1 MVLGM
6 KANNTL
12 VEIGDA
18 VVPIFGD
25 PEREYDF
32 LAAVTAWRAIAGG
45 VELDLET
52 HEERKAK
59 ARFRFVTPEIVRV
72 QYVLDHE
79 PPAST
84 PMLVEPLPPTPDVH
98 IEEDASSITLLSSA
112 VSLRIDRKPFRW
124 SLLAGGEV
132 VAAQEVHDGAMLTP
146 VSFPAGW
153 SQRGAGPPDFHE
165 TLALRPDEQLFGL
178 GESFGALNRRGTRTV
193 AWSRD
198 TYGTNTTPLTY
209 INIPF
214 FWSTRGFGVFINQTG
229 RIVYEQGYPSQV
241 VNAFRVEQPY
251 LDYFVIYG
259 PKPREI
265 IDRYWLLT
273 GRGRVPPLW
282 SFGVWVSR
290 CMYRDAEQ
298 VRGVV
303 ERMRELDIPVDVV
316 NIDPRWLE
324 NRKHHERDGCDFI
337 WDEAAFGPM
346 EEFTGWLRDR
356 HVRLC
361 LWENPYVWRD
371 SPVYE
376 EGAASGHYALG
387 PDGHPAPTLDNGR
400 EAVVFDF
407 TNPDAVR
414 WWQDQHRPLLRAGV
428 SAFKTDYGEGVP
440 ADARFSDGTTGR
452 ETHNVFPLLY
462 NRAVWDVIEEEK
474 GEAVVFGRSGYAGSQ
489 RYPLNWVGDTQCTFE
504 GMAAALRAGLSLSCS
519 GLPFWSHDIGGFWNP
534 RDIGQGPDPVLYIRW
549 AQWGL
554 LSSHARFHGIRG
566 REPWWYGDEAI
577 EVVRKFARLRQ
588 RLLPYLW
595 SFAHEAAATSAPLVR
610 PMMFAYSD
618 DPTAMHV
625 DSEYLLGPWL
635 LVAPVFDPQGRARVY
650 LPAGRWFDFWSGETL
665 DGPRWLDITSP
676 IDRLPLYVRDDSLLP
691 MGPEQSYVGERAWD
705 PLEISVRVSDAAS
718 LRVDGEGAQL
728 EVQARVQDG
737 GVAIDLSGRANVI
750 LRFVSPAAS
759 SAETSGSVSGVRQ
772 ERLDGAL
779 TLSLHVN
786 GQAHVTAN

>member
-1 MVLGM
+1 M
-6 KANNTL
+6 KATNTL
-12 VEIGDA
+12 VEMGDA

-32 LAAVTAWRAIAGG
+32 LARVVSWRPIDGG
-45 VELDLET
+45 VELDLES

-72 QYVLDHE
+72 QYVLDRE
-79 PPAST
+79 PLGST
-84 PMLVEPLPPTPDVH
+84 PMQVGPLPAPPDVH
-98 IEEDASSITLLSSA
+98 IEEDVSAITVLTSA
-112 VSLRIDRKPFRW
+112 VSLRIDRRPFRW

-132 VAAQEVHDGAMLTP
+132 IAAQEVHDGALLTP
-146 VSFPAGW
+146 VSMPAGW
-153 SQRGAGPPDFHE
+153 SRRGDGAPDFHE
-165 TLALRPDEQLFGL
+165 TLALRADEQLFGL
-178 GESFGALNRRGTRTV
+178 GESFGALNRRGTRTIS
-193 AWSRD
+193 WSRD

-214 FWSTRGFGVFINQTG
+214 FWSTRGFGLFINQTG

-241 VNAFRVEQPY
+241 ANAFRVEEPY
-251 LDYFVIYG
+251 LDYFVIFG
-259 PKPREI
+259 PKPQQI

-303 ERMRELDIPVDVV
+303 DRLRALEIPVDVV

-324 NRKHHERDGCDFI
+324 NRKHHERDACDFV
-337 WDEAAFGPM
+337 WDEAAFGTP
-346 EEFTGWLRDR
+346 EAFAGWLREQ

-371 SPVYE
+371 APVYE
-376 EGAASGHYALG
+376 NGVANGHYALG
-387 PDGHPAPTLDNGR
+387 LDGQPAATLDNER

-407 TNPDAVR
+407 TNQDAVR

-440 ADARFSDGTTGR
+440 ASARFSDGSTGR

-474 GEAVVFGRSGYAGSQ
+474 GEGEAVVFGRSGYAGSQ

-519 GLPFWSHDIGGFWNP
+519 GIPFWSHDIGGFWNP
-534 RDIGQGPDPVLYIRW
+534 RNLAQGPEPVLYIRW

-577 EVVRKFARLRQ
+577 DAVRKFARLRH

-595 SFAHEAAATSAPLVR
+595 SFANEAAATATPLVR
-610 PMMFAYSD
+610 PLVWEYAD
-618 DPTAMHV
+618 DPTTHHI

-650 LPAGRWFDFWSGETL
+650 LPAGRWFDFWSGEVL
-665 DGPRWLDITSP
+665 DGPHWLDLTVP
-676 IDRLPLYVRDDSLLP
+676 LDRLPIFVRDDSLLP
-691 MGPEQSYVGERAWD
+691 MGPEQTFVGERPWD
-705 PLEISVRVSDAAS
+705 PLEIAVRVSTAAS
-718 LRVDGEGAQL
+718 LRIDGESARL
-728 EVQARVQDG
+728 DMQAHAHGG
-737 GVAIDLSGRANVI
+737 GVRIDLSGKANVT
-750 LRFVSPAAS
+750 LRFVSPTVS
-759 SAETSGSVSGVRQ
+759 SIEARGAVTGVRRETIVGALSVSL
-772 ERLDGAL
+772 RLDGQGSVA
-779 TLSLHVN
+779 
-786 GQAHVTAN
+786 AK